1 MEPYE
6 SLLTGNQNLLVSAI
20 VFQQMAEFEYYSAC
34 VNSSE
39 AHSRLGIFEPII
51 GIFFRKRN
59 SAISPKRLGKCRNP
73 KCLGERVFTAL
84 NDTTS

>member
-51 GIFFRKRN
+51 GIFFENEIVRSRRKGWVSVATQN
-59 SAISPKRLGKCRNP
+59 AWGNVYSRL
-73 KCLGERVFTAL
+73 
-84 NDTTS
+84 